1 MYLNTTYCII
11 ELSTT
16 IKGDDLINIKLELPN
31 LINEAATPV
40 VRSAG
45 KTIASIW
52 DIVFGGI
59 NIYSEKQRFLRELN
73 LEKFKDSLTKKV
85 EDIPIEDIQEPSLSI
100 IGPTLEKSK
109 YYFEEENLR
118 ELFANL
124 VASSINKTKAEL
136 VHPAY
141 PDIIQ
146 NLSPNDA
153 EFLKEISNLELI
165 PFCMLRFQKRSKNN
179 QTTFFS
185 YFGEGITLSRC
196 ILKYTYPENPLYD
209 FNPTIDNLSRL
220 KLIEVTDKCLV
231 DESNYSS
238 FLDNSIYKHFQSEL
252 FNDSKI
258 LEQEVTMIKGLI
270 EITNFGKIFIKTCVI

>member
-1 MYLNTTYCII
+1 MYNWVINNYI
-11 ELSTT
+11 
-16 IKGDDLINIKLELPN
+16 GDDFINIKLELPE

-59 NIYSEKQRFLRELN
+59 DIYSEKQRYLRELN
-73 LEKFKDSLTKKV
+73 LQKFKDSLTNKV
-85 EDIPIEDIQEPSLSI
+85 EDIPTEDIQEPNLSI

-109 YYFEEENLR
+109 YYFEDENLR

-124 VASSINKTKAEL
+124 VASSIDKTKTEI

-153 EFLKEISNLELI
+153 MFLKEISSLEVI
-165 PFCMLRFQKRSKNN
+165 PFCMLRYQKRSKDN

-185 YFGEGITLSRC
+185 YFGDGITLSRC
-196 ILKYTYPENPLYD
+196 ILKYTYQENPFYD

-220 KLIEVTDKCLV
+220 KLIEVTDKFLS
-231 DESNYSS
+231 DESNYSD
-238 FLDNSIYKHFQSEL
+238 FLDNSIYKKCQSEL
-252 FNDSKI
+252 SHDSQI
-258 LEQEVTMIKGLI
+258 MEREVTMIKGVI
-270 EITNFGKIFIKTCVI
+270 EVTSFGKNFIKTCVV

>member
-1 MYLNTTYCII
+1 M
-11 ELSTT
+11 
-16 IKGDDLINIKLELPN
+16 PN

-52 DIVFGGI
+52 DIVFGRI
-59 NIYSEKQRFLRELN
+59 DIYSEKQRYLRKLD
-73 LEKFKDSLTKKV
+73 LEKFKESLTKKV

-124 VASSINKTKAEL
+124 VASSINKTKTEL

-146 NLSPNDA
+146 NLSSNDA
-153 EFLKEISNLELI
+153 EFLKEISDLEVI
-165 PFCMLRFQKRSKNN
+165 PFCTIRFQKRSKNN

-196 ILKYTYPENPLYD
+196 ILEYEYPENPLYD

-220 KLIEVTDKCLV
+220 KLIEVTDKYLV
-231 DESNYSS
+231 GESKYSS
-238 FLDNSIYKHFQSEL
+238 FLDNAIYKQFQSEL
-252 FNDSKI
+252 SHDSQI
-258 LEQEVTMIKGLI
+258 MEREVTMIKGLI
-270 EITNFGKIFIKTCVI
+270 EVTNFGKNFIKTCVI

>member
-1 MYLNTTYCII
+1 M
-11 ELSTT
+11 
-16 IKGDDLINIKLELPN
+16 PN

-59 NIYSEKQRFLRELN
+59 DIYSEKQRYLRKLN
-73 LEKFKDSLTKKV
+73 LEKFKESLTKKV

-124 VASSINKTKAEL
+124 VASSINKTKTEL

-146 NLSPNDA
+146 NLSSNDA
-153 EFLKEISNLELI
+153 EFLKEISDLEVI
-165 PFCMLRFQKRSKNN
+165 PFCTIRFQKRTKDN

-185 YFGEGITLSRC
+185 YFEEGLTLSRY
-196 ILKYTYPENPLYD
+196 ILNYTYPENPLYD

-220 KLIEVTDKCLV
+220 KLIEITDEYLV
-231 DESNYSS
+231 DESNYSP
-238 FLDNSIYKHFQSEL
+238 FLNNSIYKQFQSEL
-252 FNDSKI
+252 SHNSQI
-258 LEQEVTMIKGLI
+258 LEREVTMIKGAI
-270 EITNFGKIFIKTCVI
+270 EITNFGKNFIKTCVI

>member
-1 MYLNTTYCII
+1 M
-11 ELSTT
+11 
-16 IKGDDLINIKLELPN
+16 PN

-59 NIYSEKQRFLRELN
+59 DVYSEKQRYLRELN
-73 LEKFKDSLTKKV
+73 LQKFKDSLTNKV
-85 EDIPIEDIQEPSLSI
+85 EDIPIEDIQEPNLSI

-124 VASSINKTKAEL
+124 VASSINKTKTEF

-153 EFLKEISNLELI
+153 EFLKEISNLEVI
-165 PFCMLRFQKRSKNN
+165 PFCMLRYQKRSKDN

-196 ILKYTYPENPLYD
+196 ILKYTYLDNPLYD

-238 FLDNSIYKHFQSEL
+238 FLDNSIYKHFQTEL
-252 FNDSKI
+252 SHDSQI
-258 LEQEVTMIKGLI
+258 MEREVTMIKGVI
-270 EITNFGKIFIKTCVI
+270 EVTNFGKNFIKTCVI